1 MARISIHEHSKEWA
15 PAVRSFNERLVAGG
29 SEFCFPEL
37 PAESTGNQSI
47 SHSIFQARYLATEGE
62 HVRGG
67 FILKWQNFSF
77 GGDVHRI
84 AHLKLPLSEGIVDK
98 KYARVGLQI
107 IRQALKT
114 EPLLFCLGMG
124 GVDRPLPTMLA
135 ALRWKVSEVPFLFRA
150 NRGGAFA
157 RNILPLRTSPSRKH
171 AFDLAAATGAA
182 HVGLRAIHFG
192 QSLRR
197 IGVAAF
203 TRSATKS
210 EPIVGA
216 FTDWVDEL
224 WQRCHVNYPM
234 SAVRDAQVLN
244 ELYPAN
250 GAFIRLR
257 VIRGGYTIGWIVG
270 LDSQLNSHKQFGNMR
285 LGSIVD
291 CFAHPDD
298 SAEVVHAMTR
308 ALRHRGVDLII
319 SNQAHRAWRDALLD
333 GGYLEAPSNF
343 AFAASPKLSALIAPQ
358 SPLHLNRGDGDG
370 PINL

>member
-1 MARISIHEHSKEWA
+1 MARIAIHEHSKEWA
-15 PAVRSFNERLVAGG
+15 PAVRSFNERLADGG
-29 SEFCFPEL
+29 SEFSFPEL
-37 PAESTGNQSI
+37 PAESTETQNI
-47 SHSIFQARYLATEGE
+47 SQTRYLATEGE

-67 FILKWQNFSF
+67 FILKWQDFSF

-135 ALRWKVSEVPFLFRA
+135 ALRWRVSEVPFLFRA

-157 RNILPLRTSPSRKH
+157 RNILPLRTTPGRKQ
-171 AFDLAAATGAA
+171 AFDLAAATGVA

-197 IGVAAF
+197 IGIAALA
-203 TRSATKS
+203 RSATRS
-210 EPIVGA
+210 EPIVGNFGDRA
-216 FTDWVDEL
+216 DEL
-224 WQRCHVNYPM
+224 WRSCRNEYPM
-234 SAVRDAQVLN
+234 SAVRDASVLN
-244 ELYPAN
+244 ELYPTN
-250 GAFIRLR
+250 TAFIRLR
-257 VIRGGYTIGWIVG
+257 VIRDGYMIGWVVG
-270 LDSQLNSHKQFGNMR
+270 LDSQLTNHKQFGDMR

-291 CFAHPDD
+291 CFSHPDD
-298 SAEVVHAMTR
+298 SATVVHAMTR
-308 ALRHRGVDLII
+308 ELRRRGVDLLI
-319 SNQAHRAWRDALLD
+319 SNQAHSAWQDALLD
-333 GGYLEAPSNF
+333 DGYLEGPSNF
-343 AFAASPKLSALIAPQ
+343 AFAASPKLSALIPPE